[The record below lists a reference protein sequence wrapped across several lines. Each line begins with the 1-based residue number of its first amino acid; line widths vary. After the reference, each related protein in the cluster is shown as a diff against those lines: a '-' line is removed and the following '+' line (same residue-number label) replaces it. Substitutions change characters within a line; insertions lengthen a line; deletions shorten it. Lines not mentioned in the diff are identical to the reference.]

1 MIQRVDDLFRSIE
14 LDKPGERIVCLVPS
28 ITETLSALGAGERVV
43 GVTEFCVHPREQVHG
58 KAKVGGTKNVSVE
71 KILSLNPD
79 LVIANVEENRK
90 HHIDKLE
97 KAGLR
102 VFVTYP
108 RTVDGCLKM
117 IADVAALAGA
127 QEAGA
132 ALCRSI
138 ESARAEVQ
146 ASMRDSRP
154 RVLCPIWKNPY
165 MTINRDTFVDSVI
178 RTSGGENIFED
189 KPQRYPGFTLQE
201 VLEKKPEV
209 ILLPTEP
216 YSFTEADKAD
226 YLSLG
231 TGVPAVRD
239 GRIHIVEGELLSW
252 YGPRLPRALRELSAL
267 LRGA

>member
-1 MIQRVDDLFRSIE
+1 
-14 LDKPGERIVCLVPS
+14 
-28 ITETLSALGAGERVV
+28 
-43 GVTEFCVHPREQVHG
+43 
-58 KAKVGGTKNVSVE
+58 
-71 KILSLNPD
+71 
-79 LVIANVEENRK
+79 
-90 HHIDKLE
+90 
-97 KAGLR
+97 
-102 VFVTYP
+102 
-108 RTVDGCLKM
+108 
-117 IADVAALAGA
+117 
-127 QEAGA
+127 
-132 ALCRSI
+132 
-138 ESARAEVQ
+138 
-146 ASMRDSRP
+146 
-154 RVLCPIWKNPY
+154 

-226 YLSLG
+226 FLSLG